1 MANAGQIVA
10 ALAGGSLLTIC
21 TILLVKV
28 WAIERRVEQQR
39 RIDTAVASVLAGV
52 ETIRNIGEGGQ
63 PPDAAAMAAAEVR
76 ARGHLR
82 LIATQPLT
90 KPGTGR
96 PGRPA
101 PGRESARTRRVR
113 SSRR

>member
-28 WAIERRVEQQR
+28 WVMERRADQQR

-52 ETIRNIGEGGQ
+52 ESIRHADNGQ
-63 PPDAAAMAAAEVR
+63 PPDTAAVAAAEVLV
-76 ARGHLR
+76 RGHLR
-82 LIATQPLT
+82 LIATQPHT
-90 KPGTGR
+90 KPGAGR

>member
-1 MANAGQIVA
+1 MVNVGQIVA

-28 WAIERRVEQQR
+28 WAIERRVEQRR
-39 RIDTAVASVLAGV
+39 RIDTAVAAVLAGV
-52 ETIRNIGEGGQ
+52 ETIRHGDNGQ
-63 PPDAAAMAAAEVR
+63 PPDTDAVAVAEVR

-82 LIATQPLT
+82 LIATQPLA
-90 KPGTGR
+90 KPGAGR

-101 PGRESARTRRVR
+101 PGRDSARTRRVR

>member
-21 TILLVKV
+21 TLLFLKL
-28 WAIERRVEQQR
+28 WSIERRADQQR
-39 RIDTAVASVLAGV
+39 RIDSAVASVLAGV
-52 ETIRNIGEGGQ
+52 ETFRHRQEGRS
-63 PPDAAAMAAAEVR
+63 PDAAAVAAAEVR

-90 KPGTGR
+90 KPGAGR

>member
-28 WAIERRVEQQR
+28 WVMERRAEQQR
-39 RIDTAVASVLAGV
+39 RIDTAVAAVLAGV
-52 ETIRNIGEGGQ
+52 ETIRNNGEDGQ
-63 PPDAAAMAAAEVR
+63 PPDAAAVAAAEVR

-82 LIATQPLT
+82 LIATQPQR
-90 KPGTGR
+90 PGAGR

-101 PGRESARTRRVR
+101 PGRDSARTRRVR

>member
-39 RIDTAVASVLAGV
+39 RIDTAVAAVLAGV
-52 ETIRNIGEGGQ
+52 ETIRHGNNGQ
-63 PPDAAAMAAAEVR
+63 PPDSAAVAAAEARV
-76 ARGHLR
+76 RGHLR
-82 LIATQPLT
+82 LITTQPRT
-90 KPGTGR
+90 KPGAGR

-101 PGRESARTRRVR
+101 PGRDSARTRRVS